1 MIKTVNFSDKTMTRE
16 LGCGVTGCA
25 AVYNGDDGNKYVI
38 KFPNNKSYYGAL
50 HREHKAHIDLWKK
63 LSPENRKHLM
73 EPVIATGWD
82 MFPRDVIVAMRE
94 EPGVVELKKVLSD
107 NRVSAEKKKELIRQ
121 LRSVIVGMWKN
132 GYIHGDLHFGNVLV
146 TKNNV
151 IKLIDFGNTLPTK
164 TPLPVNSIN
173 INKDLSPQVVKWF
186 DGEWKRMLRQI
197 HGFSTGNPNRIIFQ
211 PKLPKTSYYAKHHH
225 NAVKPFVYGK
235 AVTPVKKVT
244 VAQLRGMLRN
254 RGLPATGL
262 RQQLLNRIKAN
273 DTRKSKRASATAP
286 RSKTTPPGTVVQ
298 LKAELRKRGL
308 RLGGPKKNLQN
319 RLNANNA
326 RKAAASAVITA
337 AVTVDKL
344 KAILKNRG
352 LRVTGR
358 KEQLIDRIRAN
369 NAYKARRAAKA
380 RVPRKGTM
388 AELKAT
394 LKNRGLRVM
403 GHKQE
408 LMNRIKANNALRA
421 NTKARNVLNTMK
433 MANLKAYAKSHGI
446 RGYSKYARVANLR
459 NFLKTRA

>member
-50 HREHKAHIDLWKK
+50 HREHKTHIDLWKK

-82 MFPRDVIVAMRE
+82 MFPMDVIVAMRE

-121 LRSVIVGMWKN
+121 LRSVVVGMWKN

-197 HGFSTGNPNRIIFQ
+197 HGFSIGNPNRIIFQ

-244 VAQLRGMLRN
+244 VAQLRGMLRD

-326 RKAAASAVITA
+326 RKAAANARKAAASAVIAA

-369 NAYKARRAAKA
+369 NSYKARRA
-380 RVPRKGTM
+380 
-388 AELKAT
+388 
-394 LKNRGLRVM
+394 VM